1 MAENAMKKVYKTYEK
16 VRPDG
21 TYFALMYWPTDV
33 EVTHPYTTDPIPDD
47 LKAKLPFYDW
57 SQLKWIDGSADAL
70 KLQLSEFAADLKST
84 GQTAVTANTAATDA
98 KVAANDASFQATQL
112 QAALLEISDL
122 VLSSTI
128 AKDDTKPADEG
139 GTK

>member
-70 KLQLSEFAADLKST
+70 KLQLSQLAAGLKST
-84 GQTAVTANTAATDA
+84 GQTAATANTTATDA
-98 KVAANDASFQATQL
+98 KTAAEGASSQAEQL

-128 AKDDTKPADEG
+128 AKEDTNPAEG

>member
-1 MAENAMKKVYKTYEK
+1 MADNAMKKVYKTYEK

-70 KLQLSEFAADLKST
+70 KLQLS
-84 GQTAVTANTAATDA
+84 V
-98 KVAANDASFQATQL
+98 
-112 QAALLEISDL
+112 I
-122 VLSSTI
+122 
-128 AKDDTKPADEG
+128 
-139 GTK
+139 

>member
-1 MAENAMKKVYKTYEK
+1 MADNELKKVYRTYQTI
-16 VRPDG
+16 RPDG
-21 TYFALMYWPTDV
+21 TYFALMYWPPDV
-33 EVTHPYTTDPIPDD
+33 EVVHPYTTDPIPDE

-57 SQLKWIDGSADAL
+57 SQLKWIDGSADTL
-70 KLQLSEFAADLKST
+70 KLQLSQLAAGLKST
-84 GQTAVTANTAATDA
+84 GQTAATANTTATDA
-98 KVAANDASFQATQL
+98 KTAADGASSQAEQL

-128 AKDDTKPADEG
+128 AKDDTKPAEG

>member
-21 TYFALMYWPTDV
+21 SYFALMYWPTDV
-33 EVTHPYTTDPIPDD
+33 EATHPYTTDPIPDD

-57 SQLKWIDGSADAL
+57 SQLKWVDGSADAL
-70 KLQLSEFAADLKST
+70 KLQLSEFADDLKST

-98 KVAANDASFQATQL
+98 KTAAEGASLQAEQL

-128 AKDDTKPADEG
+128 AKDDTNPAEG

>member
-1 MAENAMKKVYKTYEK
+1 MADNELKKVYRTYQTI
-16 VRPDG
+16 RPDG
-21 TYFALMYWPTDV
+21 TYFALMYWPPDV
-33 EVTHPYTTDPIPDD
+33 EVVHPYTTDPIPEE

-57 SQLKWIDGSADAL
+57 SQLKWIDGSADTL
-70 KLQLSEFAADLKST
+70 KLQLSQLAAGLKST
-84 GQTAVTANTAATDA
+84 GQTAATANTTATDA
-98 KVAANDASFQATQL
+98 KTAAEGASSQAEQL

-128 AKDDTKPADEG
+128 AKDDTNPAEG

>member
-1 MAENAMKKVYKTYEK
+1 MADNELKKVYRTYQTI
-16 VRPDG
+16 RPDG
-21 TYFALMYWPTDV
+21 TYFALMYWPPDV
-33 EVTHPYTTDPIPDD
+33 EVVHPYTTDPIPEE

-57 SQLKWIDGSADAL
+57 SQLKWIDGSADTL
-70 KLQLSEFAADLKST
+70 KLQLSQLAAGLKST
-84 GQTAVTANTAATDA
+84 GQTAVTANTTATDA
-98 KVAANDASFQATQL
+98 KTAAEGASSQAEQL

-128 AKDDTKPADEG
+128 AKDDTKPAEG

>member
-1 MAENAMKKVYKTYEK
+1 MADNELKKVYRTYQTI
-16 VRPDG
+16 RPDG
-21 TYFALMYWPTDV
+21 TYFALMYWPPDV
-33 EVTHPYTTDPIPDD
+33 EVVHPYTTDPIPDE

-57 SQLKWIDGSADAL
+57 SQLKWIDESADTL
-70 KLQLSEFAADLKST
+70 KLQLSQLAAGLKST
-84 GQTAVTANTAATDA
+84 GQTAATANTTATDA
-98 KVAANDASFQATQL
+98 KTAAEGASSQAEQL

-128 AKDDTKPADEG
+128 AKDDTNPAEG

>member
-33 EVTHPYTTDPIPDD
+33 EATHPYTTDPIPDD

-84 GQTAVTANTAATDA
+84 GQTAATANTTATDA
-98 KVAANDASFQATQL
+98 KTAAEGASSQAEQL

-128 AKDDTKPADEG
+128 AKDDTNPAEG

>member
-1 MAENAMKKVYKTYEK
+1 MAENEMKEVYRTYQT

-21 TYFALMYWPTDV
+21 TFFALMYWPPDV
-33 EVTHPYTTDPIPDD
+33 SVEFPYTADPIPDE
-47 LKAKLPFYDW
+47 LKAKLPYYDW
-57 SQLKWIDGSADAL
+57 SHLKWIDGSEDL
-70 KLQLSEFAADLKST
+70 TKLQLSQLAAGLKAT
-84 GQTAVTANTAATDA
+84 GQTATTANTTATDA
-98 KVAANDASFQATQL
+98 KVAANDASSQATQL

-128 AKDDTKPADEG
+128 AKDDTKLAEG

>member
-1 MAENAMKKVYKTYEK
+1 MADNELKKVYRTYQTI
-16 VRPDG
+16 RPDG
-21 TYFALMYWPTDV
+21 TYFALMYWPPDV
-33 EVTHPYTTDPIPDD
+33 EVVHPYTTDPIPDE

-57 SQLKWIDGSADAL
+57 SQLKWIDGSADTL
-70 KLQLSEFAADLKST
+70 KLQLSQLAAGLKST
-84 GQTAVTANTAATDA
+84 GQTAATANTTATDA
-98 KVAANDASFQATQL
+98 KTAAEGASSQAEQL

-128 AKDDTKPADEG
+128 AKDDTNPVEG

>member
-1 MAENAMKKVYKTYEK
+1 MADNELKKVYRTYQTI
-16 VRPDG
+16 RPDG
-21 TYFALMYWPTDV
+21 TYFALMYWPPDV
-33 EVTHPYTTDPIPDD
+33 EVVHPYTTDPIPEE

-57 SQLKWIDGSADAL
+57 SQLKWIDGSADTL
-70 KLQLSEFAADLKST
+70 KLQLSQLAAGLKST
-84 GQTAVTANTAATDA
+84 GQTAATANTTATDA
-98 KVAANDASFQATQL
+98 KTAAEGASSQAEQL

-128 AKDDTKPADEG
+128 AKDDTNPVEG